1 MIHIGELDIRS
12 DIFVLLLAL
21 VMLVIQLVFCLKIKP
36 KWLRFAPLCLSLL
49 CVAVFGVLAIIFDG
63 WAALGFLL
71 LAIAA
76 AVLVAG
82 CAIGIATSAIIQ
94 KKKAQSKQVEKN
106 SLLE

>member
-63 WAALGFLL
+63 WDALGFLL

-82 CAIGIATSAIIQ
+82 CGIGIAISTIIQ
-94 KKKAQSKQVEKN
+94 KKNGRKRHAKEI
-106 SLLE
+106 

>member
-1 MIHIGELDIRS
+1 MIHIGEFDIRS

-21 VMLVIQLVFCLKIKP
+21 VMLVIQLVFCLKVKP

-49 CVAVFGVLAIIFDG
+49 CVAVFVALAIIFDG
-63 WAALGFLL
+63 WDAVGFLIIAIVAA
-71 LAIAA
+71 AIA
-76 AVLVAG
+76 VG
-82 CAIGIATSAIIQ
+82 CGIGIAISAIIQ